1 MRVTDKVT
9 VVTGGASGIGKAMA
23 ERFVKEGARGVVI
36 ADVNPAL
43 DEVGRELGVM
53 AIRTDVADESQVKHL
68 ISTTEAEFG
77 QIDLL
82 CNNAGI
88 GVGGGPET
96 PNADWQKIWDINVM
110 LHIYATRAAL
120 PDMLKR
126 GEGYI
131 LNTASAAGLLTQV
144 GSAPYA
150 VTKHAA
156 VAYAEWLA
164 ITYGDRGIKVS
175 ALCPQAVRT
184 AMTANTE
191 GGGVA
196 GLDGMM
202 EPEQLCDSVIETL
215 DKETF
220 LVLPHPEVLT
230 YMQRKTADYDR
241 WITGMKRL
249 QAKFGQDTMDG
260 L

>member
-1 MRVTDKVT
+1 MKLNDKIAI
-9 VVTGGASGIGKAMA
+9 VTGAGSGIGRAMA
-23 ERFVKEGARGVVI
+23 KRFIQEGARQVII
-36 ADVNPAL
+36 ADLHADSL
-43 DEVGRELGVM
+43 TSLAAEIGAR
-53 AIRTDVADESQVKHL
+53 AIKTDVANEQEVIHL
-68 ISTTEAEFG
+68 IRTVEQDYG

-96 PNADWQKIWDINVM
+96 SNEDWQRIWEINVM
-110 LHIYATRAAL
+110 AHIYATRAAL

-126 GEGYI
+126 GDGYI
-131 LNTASAAGLLTQV
+131 LNTASAAGLLTQI

-164 ITYGDRGIKVS
+164 VTYGDRGIKVS

-196 GLDGMM
+196 GVDGMM
-202 EPEQLCDSVIETL
+202 EPEELCDTVIETL
-215 DKETF
+215 DAETF
-220 LVLPHPEVLT
+220 LVLPHKEVLT

-241 WITGMKRL
+241 WIKGMMRL
-249 QAKFGQDTMDG
+249 QAAYGVDSFPD
-260 L
+260 

>member
-1 MRVTDKVT
+1 MELKGKVA

-23 ERFVKEGARGVVI
+23 ARFLQEGASAVVI
-36 ADVNPAL
+36 ADVNSAL
-43 DEVGRELGVM
+43 ESVGEELGVM
-53 AIRTDVADESQVKHL
+53 AIKTDVAKEEDVKHL
-68 ISTTEAEFG
+68 IATAEKEYG

-96 PNADWQKIWDINVM
+96 PNEDWQRIWEINVM
-110 LHIYATRAAL
+110 GHIYATRAAL
-120 PDMLKR
+120 PDMLRR

-164 ITYGDRGIKVS
+164 VTYGDRGIKVS

-202 EPEQLCDSVIETL
+202 EPETLCDSVIETL
-215 DKETF
+215 AEEKF

-241 WITGMKRL
+241 WISGMKRL
-249 QAKFGQDTMDG
+249 QAQYGGDTM
-260 L
+260 

>member
-1 MRVTDKVT
+1 MKLNDKIAI
-9 VVTGGASGIGKAMA
+9 VTGAGSGIGRAMA
-23 ERFVKEGARGVVI
+23 KRFIQEGARQVII
-36 ADVNPAL
+36 ADLHADSL
-43 DEVGRELGVM
+43 TSLAAEIGAR
-53 AIRTDVADESQVKHL
+53 AIKTDVANEQEVIHL
-68 ISTTEAEFG
+68 IRTVEQDYG

-96 PNADWQKIWDINVM
+96 SNEDWQRIWEINVM
-110 LHIYATRAAL
+110 AHIYATRAAL
-120 PDMLKR
+120 PDMLNR

-131 LNTASAAGLLTQV
+131 FNTASAAGLLTQI

-164 ITYGDRGIKVS
+164 VTYGDRGIKVS

-196 GLDGMM
+196 GVDGMM
-202 EPEQLCDSVIETL
+202 EPEELCDTVIETL
-215 DKETF
+215 DAETF
-220 LVLPHPEVLT
+220 LVLPHKEVLT

-241 WITGMKRL
+241 WIKGMMRL
-249 QAKFGQDTMDG
+249 QAAYGVDSFPD
-260 L
+260 

>member
-1 MRVTDKVT
+1 MKLNDKIAI
-9 VVTGGASGIGKAMA
+9 VTGAGSGIGRAMA
-23 ERFVKEGARGVVI
+23 KRFIQEGARQVII
-36 ADVNPAL
+36 ADLHADSL
-43 DEVGRELGVM
+43 TSLAAEIGAR
-53 AIRTDVADESQVKHL
+53 AIKTDVANEQEVIHL
-68 ISTTEAEFG
+68 IRTVEQDYG

-96 PNADWQKIWDINVM
+96 SNEDWQRIWEINVM
-110 LHIYATRAAL
+110 AHIYATRAAL
-120 PDMLKR
+120 PDMLNR

-131 LNTASAAGLLTQV
+131 LNTASAAGLLTQI

-164 ITYGDRGIKVS
+164 VTYGDRGIKVS

-196 GLDGMM
+196 GVDGMM
-202 EPEQLCDSVIETL
+202 EPEELCDTVIETL
-215 DKETF
+215 DAESF
-220 LVLPHPEVLT
+220 LVLPHKEVLT

-241 WITGMKRL
+241 WIKGMMRL
-249 QAKFGQDTMDG
+249 QAAYGVDSFPD
-260 L
+260 